1 MSKSSTN
8 IIIRK
13 SGKMKLSKR
22 GLQVKES
29 STLAITAKAK
39 KMASEGIDLA
49 AFTAGEP
56 DFDTPEHIRDEA
68 IRAINIGFTRY
79 TPSSGTLELR
89 KAICDKLKRD
99 NGLTYEPAQIVV
111 SNGAKHSLTNAFMAI
126 LNEGEEVIVPAPFWL
141 SYPEM
146 VHIAGGKPVVIESSS
161 ANGYKITRKELESVY
176 TSKTKALIL
185 NSPNNPTGAVYSEAE
200 LKEIADFI
208 VEKDIFVVADE
219 IYEELVYSGVKHVSI
234 ANFNEEIFKRT
245 IVINGFSK
253 GYAMTGWRLG
263 YAAAVK
269 EIADIM
275 SNIQSHMT
283 SNPNSITQMAAI
295 VALNSDQTSVKNMCV
310 EFEKRRDY
318 ICDRAAKIP
327 HISFNR
333 PDGAFYLYIDVSGLY
348 GKEVKGT
355 AIKSAADVG
364 SVLLTSYDTVVVP
377 CADFG
382 APNHIRL
389 SYAISMDD
397 IKKGMDRFERFVSE
411 NY

>member
-1 MSKSSTN
+1 M
-8 IIIRK
+8 R
-13 SGKMKLSKR
+13 LSEK

-99 NGLTYEPAQIVV
+99 NNLTYEPAQIVV

-126 LNEGEEVIVPAPFWL
+126 LNEGEEVIIPAPFWL

-146 VHIAGGKPVVIESSS
+146 VHIAGGKPVVIESNPS
-161 ANGYKITRKELESVY
+161 NGYKVTRKELEGVY

-200 LKEIADFI
+200 LKDIASFI

-234 ANFNEEIFKRT
+234 ASFNEEIFKRT

-263 YAAAVK
+263 YAAASK
-269 EIADIM
+269 DIADIM

-295 VALNSDQTSVKNMCV
+295 VALNSDQTSVKNMCA

-318 ICDRAAKIP
+318 ICERASKIP

-333 PDGAFYLYIDVSGLY
+333 PEGAFYLYIDVSGLY

-355 AIKSAADVG
+355 AVKSAADVG
-364 SVLLTSYDTVVVP
+364 NILLTGYDTVVVP

-382 APNHIRL
+382 APDHIRL
-389 SYAISMDD
+389 SYAISMED
-397 IKKGMDRFERFVSE
+397 IKKGMDRFEQFVKE

>member
-1 MSKSSTN
+1 
-8 IIIRK
+8 
-13 SGKMKLSKR
+13 MKLSER

-39 KMASEGIDLA
+39 KMVSEGADLV

-56 DFDTPEHIRDEA
+56 DFDTPAHISEEA

-89 KAICDKLKRD
+89 KAICDKLKND
-99 NGLTYEPAQIVV
+99 NGLIYEPGQIVV

-126 LNEGEEVIVPAPFWL
+126 LNEGDEVIVPAPFWL

-146 VHIAGGKPVVIESSS
+146 IHIAGGKPVVLNSS
-161 ANGYKITRKELESVY
+161 ADNGYKITRKELEGVY
-176 TSKTKALIL
+176 TAKTKAIIL

-200 LKEIADFI
+200 LREIADFV
-208 VEKDIFVVADE
+208 VEKDIFIIADE
-219 IYEELVYSGVKHVSI
+219 IYEELVYTGARHISVAGFS
-234 ANFNEEIFKRT
+234 EEILKRA

-263 YAAAVK
+263 YAAAPKAV
-269 EIADIM
+269 ADIM
-275 SNIQSHMT
+275 SNMQSHMT
-283 SNPNSITQMAAI
+283 SNPNSITQMAAV
-295 VALNSDQTSVKNMCV
+295 VALTADQASVKKMRV

-318 ICDRAAKIP
+318 ICERASKVP
-327 HISFNR
+327 NLTFNK
-333 PDGAFYLYIDVSGLY
+333 PDGAFYLYIDVSKLY
-348 GKEVKGT
+348 GKNVKGVDIKT
-355 AIKSAADVG
+355 ASDVADVLLG
-364 SVLLTSYDTVVVP
+364 SYGTVVVP

-389 SYAISMDD
+389 SYAIATNE
-397 IKKGMDRFERFVSE
+397 IAKGMDRIESFVNE

>member
-1 MSKSSTN
+1 
-8 IIIRK
+8 
-13 SGKMKLSKR
+13 MKLSER

-39 KMASEGIDLA
+39 KMASEGVDLV

-56 DFDTPEHIRDEA
+56 DFDTPLHIREEA

-89 KAICDKLKRD
+89 KAICDKLKND
-99 NGLTYEPAQIVV
+99 NGLTYEPGQIVV

-126 LNEGEEVIVPAPFWL
+126 LNEGEEVIVPAPYWL

-146 VHIAGGKPVVIESSS
+146 VHIAGGNPVVLESS
-161 ANGYKITRKELESVY
+161 ADNGYKVTKKGLESVY
-176 TSKTKALIL
+176 TNKTKALIL
-185 NSPNNPTGAVYSEAE
+185 NSPNNPTGAVYNEAE
-200 LKEIADFI
+200 LREIADFV
-208 VEKDIFVVADE
+208 VEKDIFVIADE
-219 IYEELVYSGVKHVSI
+219 IYEELVYSGVKHISI
-234 ANFNEEIFKRT
+234 AGLGEEIFKRT

-263 YAAAVK
+263 YAAAPKDV
-269 EIADIM
+269 ADIM

-283 SNPNSITQMAAI
+283 SNPNSITQMAAV
-295 VALNSDQTSVKNMCV
+295 VALTADQISVKKMRI

-318 ICDRAAKIP
+318 ICERTSKIP
-327 HISFNR
+327 HLSFNR
-333 PDGAFYLYIDVSGLY
+333 PDGAFYMYIDVSGLY
-348 GKEVKGT
+348 GKTVKGVEL
-355 AIKSAADVG
+355 KSAADVG
-364 SVLLTSYDTVVVP
+364 NVLLIAYDTVVVP

-382 APNHIRL
+382 APDHIRL
-389 SYAISMDD
+389 SYAIAMEE
-397 IKKGMDRFERFVSE
+397 IEKGMDRIAKFVEE

>member
-1 MSKSSTN
+1 M
-8 IIIRK
+8 R
-13 SGKMKLSKR
+13 LSER

-39 KMASEGIDLA
+39 KMASEGKDLA

-89 KAICDKLKRD
+89 KAICEKLKKD

-126 LNEGEEVIVPAPFWL
+126 LNEGEEVIVPAPYWL

-146 VHIAGGKPVVIESSS
+146 VHIAGGKPVVLETKAS
-161 ANGYKITRKELESVY
+161 NGYKMTKKELEGAC
-176 TSKTKALIL
+176 TGKTKALIL

-200 LKEIADFI
+200 LKEIADFV
-208 VEKDIFVVADE
+208 VEKDIFVIADE

-234 ANFNEEIFKRT
+234 ASFNEEIYKRA

-283 SNPNSITQMAAI
+283 SNPNSITQMAAV
-295 VALNSDQTSVKNMCV
+295 VALSADQASVKNMRA

-318 ICDRAAKIP
+318 ICERAAKIP
-327 HISFNR
+327 NLSFNR

-348 GKEVKGT
+348 GKTVNGV
-355 AIKSAADVG
+355 AINSAADVG
-364 SVLLTSYDTVVVP
+364 GVLLSGYDTVVVP

-389 SYAISMDD
+389 SYAIAMKE
-397 IKKGMDRFERFVSE
+397 IEKGMDRLEKFVKD

>member
-1 MSKSSTN
+1 
-8 IIIRK
+8 
-13 SGKMKLSKR
+13 MKLSES

-56 DFDTPEHIRDEA
+56 DFDTPEHIREEA

-79 TPSSGTLELR
+79 TPSSGTVDLR
-89 KAICDKLKRD
+89 KAICDKIKRE
-99 NGLTYEPAQIVV
+99 NGLSYEPNQIVV

-126 LNEGEEVIVPAPFWL
+126 LNPGEEVIVPEPYWL

-146 VHIAGGKPVVIESSS
+146 VHIAGGKPVSLKSRSE
-161 ANGYKITRKELESVY
+161 NGYKITKADLESVY

-185 NSPNNPTGAVYSEAE
+185 NSPNNPTGAVYTEAE
-200 LKEIADFI
+200 LKEIADFA
-208 VEKDIFVVADE
+208 VEKDIFVIADE
-219 IYEELVYSGVKHVSI
+219 IYEKLVYSGTKHISI
-234 ANFNEEIFKRT
+234 GGFNEEIYKRT
-245 IVINGFSK
+245 ILINGFSK

-263 YAAAVK
+263 YAAAPKAV
-269 EIADIM
+269 ADIM
-275 SNIQSHMT
+275 GNMQSHMT
-283 SNPNSITQMAAI
+283 SNPNSITQMAAV
-295 VALNSDQTSVKNMCV
+295 VALNGDQSSVEAMRV

-318 ICDRAAKIP
+318 ICDRAAQIP
-327 HISFNR
+327 NIKFNR
-333 PDGAFYLYIDVSGLY
+333 PDGAFYLYLEVSGLY
-348 GKEVKGT
+348 GKTIGGV
-355 AIKSAADVG
+355 AVNSAADVAD
-364 SVLLTSYDTVVVP
+364 VLINQYNTVVVP

-382 APNHIRL
+382 APDHMRL

-397 IKKGMDRFERFVSE
+397 IKKGMDRIEKFVKE

>member
-1 MSKSSTN
+1 
-8 IIIRK
+8 
-13 SGKMKLSKR
+13 MKLSQR
-22 GLQVKES
+22 AIQVKES

-39 KMASEGIDLA
+39 KMASEGIDLV

-68 IRAINIGFTRY
+68 IKAINTGFTRY
-79 TPSSGTLELR
+79 TASSGTPELR

-99 NGLTYEPAQIVV
+99 NGLTYEPAHIVV

-126 LNEGEEVIVPAPFWL
+126 LNEGDEVIVPAPFWL

-146 VHIAGGKPVVIESSS
+146 IHIAGGKSVVIQSRPE
-161 ANGYKITRKELESVY
+161 NGYKVTKKELESAY
-176 TSKTKALIL
+176 TPKTKALIL

-200 LKEIADFI
+200 LREIADFI
-208 VEKDIFVVADE
+208 VEKDIFVIADE
-219 IYEELVYSGVKHVSI
+219 IYEELVYSGVKHISI
-234 ANFNEEIFKRT
+234 ASFNDEIFKRT

-253 GYAMTGWRLG
+253 GYAMTGWRMG
-263 YAAAVK
+263 YAASSK

-283 SNPNSITQMAAI
+283 SNPSSITQMASV
-295 VALNSDQTSVKNMCV
+295 VALNGDQTTVKAMRA

-318 ICDRAAKIP
+318 ICERAAAIP
-327 HISFNR
+327 HIKFNR

-348 GKEVKGT
+348 GKNVKGVE
-355 AIKSAADVG
+355 IKSAANVG
-364 SVLLTSYDTVVVP
+364 DVLLSAYDTVVVP

-382 APNHIRL
+382 APDHIRL
-389 SYAISMDD
+389 SYAISMEN
-397 IKKGMDRFERFVSE
+397 IAKGMDRIEKFVRE

>member
-1 MSKSSTN
+1 M
-8 IIIRK
+8 IRMR
-13 SGKMKLSKR
+13 GKMRLSER

-79 TPSSGTLELR
+79 TPSSGTVELR

-146 VHIAGGKPVVIESSS
+146 VHIAGGKPVVLESSP
-161 ANGYKITRKELESVY
+161 ANGYKITKKELESVY

-200 LKEIADFI
+200 LKDIADFI

-234 ANFNEEIFKRT
+234 ASFNEEIFKRT

-263 YAAAVK
+263 YAAAAK
-269 EIADIM
+269 DIADIM
-275 SNIQSHMT
+275 SNMQSHMT

-295 VALNSDQTSVKNMCV
+295 VALNSDQSSVKNMCV

-318 ICDRAAKIP
+318 ICERAAKIP
-327 HISFNR
+327 HLSFNR
-333 PDGAFYLYIDVSGLY
+333 PEGAFYLYIDVSGLY

-355 AIKSAADVG
+355 VINSAADVG
-364 SVLLTSYDTVVVP
+364 SVLLSAYDTVVVP

-397 IKKGMDRFERFVSE
+397 IKKGMDRFEKFVNE

>member
-1 MSKSSTN
+1 M
-8 IIIRK
+8 R
-13 SGKMKLSKR
+13 LSES

-79 TPSSGTLELR
+79 TPASGTLDLR
-89 KAICDKLKRD
+89 KAICDKIKRE
-99 NGLTYEPAQIVV
+99 NGLSYEPSQIVV

-126 LNEGEEVIVPAPFWL
+126 LNPGEEVIVPEPYWL

-146 VHIAGGKPVVIESSS
+146 VHIAGGKPVSLKSNPE
-161 ANGYKITRKELESVY
+161 NGYKVTRKDLESVY

-185 NSPNNPTGAVYSEAE
+185 NSPNNPTGAVYTEAE
-200 LKEIADFI
+200 LKEIADFA
-208 VEKDIFVVADE
+208 VERDIFVIADE
-219 IYEELVYSGVKHVSI
+219 IYEKLVYSGTKHVSI
-234 ANFNEEIFKRT
+234 GGFNEEIYKRT
-245 IVINGFSK
+245 ILINGFSK

-263 YAAAVK
+263 YAAATKDVA
-269 EIADIM
+269 EVM
-275 SNIQSHMT
+275 GNIQSHMT
-283 SNPNSITQMAAI
+283 SNPNSITQMAAV
-295 VALNSDQTSVKNMCV
+295 VALNGDQSSVETMRV

-318 ICDRAAKIP
+318 ICDRAAQIP
-327 HISFNR
+327 HIKFNR
-333 PDGAFYLYIDVSGLY
+333 PDGAFYLYLEVSGLY
-348 GKEVKGT
+348 GKNVKGKD
-355 AIKSAADVG
+355 INSASDVADV
-364 SVLLTSYDTVVVP
+364 LINDYNTVVVP

-382 APNHIRL
+382 APDHMRL

-397 IKKGMDRFERFVSE
+397 IKKGMDRIENFVKE

>member
-1 MSKSSTN
+1 M
-8 IIIRK
+8 R
-13 SGKMKLSKR
+13 LSER

-56 DFDTPEHIRDEA
+56 DFDTPQHIRDEA

-89 KAICDKLKRD
+89 KAICAKLKND
-99 NGLTYEPAQIVV
+99 NGLNYEPGQIVV

-126 LNEGEEVIVPAPFWL
+126 LNEGEEVIIPAPYWL

-146 VHIAGGKPVVIESSS
+146 VHIAGGKPVVLNAGKE
-161 ANGYKITRKELESVY
+161 NGFKVTKKDLESVY
-176 TSKTKALIL
+176 NEKTKALIL

-200 LKEIADFI
+200 LKEIADFV
-208 VEKDIFVVADE
+208 VEKDIFVIADE

-234 ANFNEEIFKRT
+234 ASFNEEIYKRA

-263 YAAAVK
+263 YAAAPKDV
-269 EIADIM
+269 ADIM
-275 SNIQSHMT
+275 SNMQSHMT
-283 SNPNSITQMAAI
+283 SNPNSITQMAAV
-295 VALNSDQTSVKNMCV
+295 VALTADQTSVKKMRV

-318 ICDRAAKIP
+318 ICERASKIP
-327 HISFNR
+327 HLNFNR

-348 GKEVKGT
+348 GKTVKDV
-355 AIKSAADVG
+355 AIDSAADVG
-364 SVLLTSYDTVVVP
+364 AVLLSAYDTVVVP

-382 APNHIRL
+382 APDHIRL
-389 SYAISMDD
+389 SYAISMEE
-397 IKKGMDRFERFVSE
+397 IEKGMDRFEKFVKE
-411 NY
+411 NYYTETTAK

>member
-1 MSKSSTN
+1 
-8 IIIRK
+8 
-13 SGKMKLSKR
+13 MKLSKR

>member
-1 MSKSSTN
+1 
-8 IIIRK
+8 
-13 SGKMKLSKR
+13 MKLSQR

-39 KMASEGIDLA
+39 KMASEGIDLV

-56 DFDTPEHIRDEA
+56 DFDTPEHIREEA
-68 IRAINIGFTRY
+68 IKAINTGFTRY
-79 TPSSGTLELR
+79 TASSGTPELR
-89 KAICDKLKRD
+89 QAICDKLKRD
-99 NGLTYEPAQIVV
+99 NTLTYEPAQIVV

-146 VHIAGGKPVVIESSS
+146 IHIAGGKAVIIQSSPS
-161 ANGYKITRKELESVY
+161 NGYKITKKELESAY
-176 TSKTKALIL
+176 TQKTKALIL

-200 LKEIADFI
+200 LREIADFI
-208 VEKDIFVVADE
+208 VEKDIFVIADE
-219 IYEELVYSGVKHVSI
+219 IYEELVYSGARHISI
-234 ANFNEEIFKRT
+234 ASFNEEIFKRT
-245 IVINGFSK
+245 IVINGLSK

-263 YAAAVK
+263 YAAASK

-275 SNIQSHMT
+275 GNIQSHMT

-295 VALNSDQTSVKNMCV
+295 VALNGDQSEVKAMCAQ
-310 EFEKRRDY
+310 FEKRRDY
-318 ICDRAAKIP
+318 ICERASAIA
-327 HISFNR
+327 HLSFNK

-348 GKEVKGT
+348 GKTIKGT
-355 AIKSAADVG
+355 DIKSAADVG
-364 SVLLTSYDTVVVP
+364 DVLLSAYDTVVVP

-382 APNHIRL
+382 APDHIRL
-389 SYAISMDD
+389 SYAISMEN
-397 IKKGMDRFERFVSE
+397 IEKGMDRIEKFVKE

>member
-1 MSKSSTN
+1 
-8 IIIRK
+8 
-13 SGKMKLSKR
+13 MKLSER

-39 KMASEGIDLA
+39 KMASEGIDLV

-56 DFDTPEHIRDEA
+56 DFDTPEHIREEA

-79 TPSSGTLELR
+79 TPAPGTVELR
-89 KAICDKLKRD
+89 KAICGKLKRD
-99 NGLTYEPAQIVV
+99 NSLTYEPAQIVV

-126 LNEGEEVIVPAPFWL
+126 LNEGDEVIVPAPFWL

-146 VHIAGGKPVVIESSS
+146 VHIAGGKSVIIQSDPG
-161 ANGYKITRKELESVY
+161 NGYKMTRKELESAY

-185 NSPNNPTGAVYSEAE
+185 NSPSNPTGAVYSEAE
-200 LKEIADFI
+200 LKEIADFV
-208 VEKDIFVVADE
+208 VEKDIFVIADE
-219 IYEELVYSGVKHVSI
+219 IYEELVYGGVKHVSI
-234 ANFNEEIFKRT
+234 ASFNEEIFKRT

-295 VALNSDQTSVKNMCV
+295 VALEGDQAAVKNMRV

-318 ICDRAAKIP
+318 ICDRADKIP
-327 HISFNR
+327 HLKFNR

-348 GKEVKGT
+348 GKTVKGVE
-355 AIKSAADVG
+355 IKSAADVG
-364 SVLLTSYDTVVVP
+364 DVLLSAYDTVVVP

-382 APNHIRL
+382 APDHIRL
-389 SYAISMDD
+389 SYAIAMAD
-397 IKKGMDRFERFVSE
+397 IEKGMDRIEKFVKE

>member
-1 MSKSSTN
+1 
-8 IIIRK
+8 
-13 SGKMKLSKR
+13 MKLSVR

-39 KMASEGIDLA
+39 KMASEGIDLV

-56 DFDTPEHIRDEA
+56 DFDTPEHIREEA
-68 IRAINIGFTRY
+68 IKAINTGFTRY
-79 TPSSGTLELR
+79 TASSGTPELR

-99 NGLTYEPAQIVV
+99 NGLTYEPGHIVV

-146 VHIAGGKPVVIESSS
+146 VHIAGGKSVIIQSSPE
-161 ANGYKITRKELESVY
+161 NGYKVTRKELESAY
-176 TSKTKALIL
+176 TPKTKALIL

-200 LKEIADFI
+200 LRDIAEFI
-208 VEKDIFVVADE
+208 VEKDIFVIADE
-219 IYEELVYSGVKHVSI
+219 IYEELVYSGIKHISI
-234 ANFNEEIFKRT
+234 ASFNDEIFKRT
-245 IVINGFSK
+245 IVVNGFSK
-253 GYAMTGWRLG
+253 GYAMTGWRMG
-263 YAAAVK
+263 YAAASK

-283 SNPNSITQMAAI
+283 SNPSSITQMASV
-295 VALNSDQTSVKNMCV
+295 VALNGDQATVKAMRA

-327 HISFNR
+327 HLKFNR

-348 GKEVKGT
+348 GKTVKGVEV
-355 AIKSAADVG
+355 KSAADVG
-364 SVLLTSYDTVVVP
+364 NVLLSEYDTVVVP

-382 APNHIRL
+382 APDHIRL
-389 SYAISMDD
+389 SYAIAMGD
-397 IKKGMDRFERFVSE
+397 IEKGMDRIEKFVKE